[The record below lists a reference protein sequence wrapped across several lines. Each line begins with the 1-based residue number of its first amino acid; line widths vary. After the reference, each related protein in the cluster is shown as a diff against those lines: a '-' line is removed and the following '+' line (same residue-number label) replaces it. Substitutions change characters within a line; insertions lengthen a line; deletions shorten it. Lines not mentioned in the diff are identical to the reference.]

1 MKCAAIS
8 AGQPRPPLGAGAWG
22 HRPIPAGDNCCGLA
36 TLRQAVRFAAGAEH
50 QLHATPLSRRAA
62 ALHSLAQADGYVIV
76 PPGPGIAAG
85 TTVPA
90 FLLRDR

>member
-1 MKCAAIS
+1 MV
-8 AGQPRPPLGAGAWG
+8 
-22 HRPIPAGDNCCGLA
+22 
-36 TLRQAVRFAAGAEH
+36 AVRFTAGAEH

-62 ALHSLAQADGYVIV
+62 ALHSLAQADGYIVV
-76 PPGPGIAAG
+76 PPGQGIVAG

>member
-1 MKCAAIS
+1 
-8 AGQPRPPLGAGAWG
+8 
-22 HRPIPAGDNCCGLA
+22 
-36 TLRQAVRFAAGAEH
+36 VRFTAGAEH

-62 ALHSLAQADGYVIV
+62 ALHSLAQADGYIVV
-76 PPGPGIAAG
+76 PPGQGIVAG